1 MRAPPSALL
10 AVALVLHALAAG
22 ALRVVHPPHALY
34 GLSPG
39 GRSALR
45 NLHVGEQVGDIE
57 YDPVVEP
64 QEAPQSASRG
74 SLKRLYT
81 IFIVRAAA
89 IGTLALVPVV
99 LYLLYNALHET
110 LAERVGLQARHLC
123 CVVFVVAFVATD
135 ISIKQA
141 SVANGGHY
149 TFQPGVA
156 VTIVELCKLLT
167 SAGLLAMKRKQ
178 KVVPASTQKAGSDS
192 GELPTL
198 GGVALLMT
206 PAVFYT
212 FDSILAYYAMAGV
225 PLATVGVVRQT
236 RLVWSALIWMVIF
249 RTPISCTR
257 WIAIVG
263 IIIACVLSQV
273 PAMLSS
279 EYTSKVWLVVLL
291 AFMSSASIVFHEY
304 VIKSQAG
311 VDLNLQN
318 VILYA
323 SGVACALVYLA
334 IVKIS
339 VFSSPA
345 AFFEGVTPEC
355 LQVIV
360 LQVFLGLTI
369 SRILKYVESVT
380 KGIMSSLSSIV
391 TIFVGSAL
399 LHTHLK
405 AAEILAAAVASAFC
419 LLYLSQGPL
428 VHASREPLATK
439 P

>member
-89 IGTLALVPVV
+89 IGTLALV

-167 SAGLLAMKRKQ
+167 SAGLLAMKRK
-178 KVVPASTQKAGSDS
+178 QKAGSDS

-428 VHASREPLATK
+428 VHVSREPLATK